1 MEVGCQ
7 GRVVTSFI
15 IVGSAGSKTIKPLQL
30 DMQFFGG
37 GGGVRLLSIDKRYP
51 SV

>member
-30 DMQFFGG
+30 DMQFFL
-37 GGGVRLLSIDKRYP
+37 GGVVHLLSIDKRYP